1 MVEAIAAMRAILSEL
16 GALAGAASAPDS
28 AASPTAPAASGGT
41 SFATLFDAAINR
53 LDGDVADASGKA
65 QAFAS
70 GGSDIALSD
79 VMVSL
84 EQANLALQMAS
95 NVRDKVTAAYST
107 VMSMQ
112 L

>member
-16 GALAGAASAPDS
+16 GALAGAASAPDTS
-28 AASPTAPAASGGT
+28 ATSTASATSGGT
-41 SFATLFDAAINR
+41 SFAALFDTAINR

-70 GGSDIALSD
+70 GNSDVALSD

-95 NVRDKVTAAYST
+95 NVRDKVTAAYSS
-107 VMSMQ
+107 VMTMQ